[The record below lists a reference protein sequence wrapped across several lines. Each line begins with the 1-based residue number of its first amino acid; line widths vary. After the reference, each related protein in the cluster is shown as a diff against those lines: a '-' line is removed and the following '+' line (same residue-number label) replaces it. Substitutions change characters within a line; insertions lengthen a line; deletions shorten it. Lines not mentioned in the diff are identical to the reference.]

1 LLLDG
6 ASLAFRHFQKEIEPM
21 EERRELERFK
31 LRLPA
36 RIEVV
41 SGVPEVEKDL
51 INIETDNICSGGAFF
66 HTLSPLPKGTQVKID
81 MLLNFQRL
89 RIPKNRRPHIKVSG
103 NVLRSEAT
111 GMAIRFDKEYRI
123 IPTI

>member
-1 LLLDG
+1 
-6 ASLAFRHFQKEIEPM
+6 M

-41 SGVPEVEKDL
+41 SGKPEEGIDI
-51 INIETDNICSGGAFF
+51 INIETDNISSGGAFF
-66 HTLSPLPKGTQVKID
+66 HTLSPLPEGTQIKID
-81 MLLNFQRL
+81 IGLNSQKL
-89 RIPKNRRPHIKVSG
+89 RTPRNSRSHIKVSG

-111 GMAIRFDKEYRI
+111 GMAIQFDNGYKI
-123 IPTI
+123 IPPPDA

>member
-1 LLLDG
+1 
-6 ASLAFRHFQKEIEPM
+6 M

-41 SGVPEVEKDL
+41 SGKPEVGRD
-51 INIETDNICSGGAFF
+51 IISIETDNISSGGAFF
-66 HTLSPLPKGTQVKID
+66 HMLSPLPEGTQVKID
-81 MLLNFQRL
+81 LLLNFQRL

-111 GMAIRFDKEYRI
+111 GMAIRFDKKYRI

>member
-1 LLLDG
+1 
-6 ASLAFRHFQKEIEPM
+6 M

-41 SGVPEVEKDL
+41 SGVPQVEKDI

-66 HTLSPLPKGTQVKID
+66 HTLSPFPEGTQVKID
-81 MLLNFQRL
+81 LLLNFQKL
-89 RIPKNRRPHIKVSG
+89 RTPGNRRSHIKVSG
-103 NVLRSEAT
+103 NVLRSEAI
-111 GMAIRFDKEYRI
+111 GMAIQFDTGYKI
-123 IPTI
+123 IPPPDA

>member
-1 LLLDG
+1 
-6 ASLAFRHFQKEIEPM
+6 M

-41 SGVPEVEKDL
+41 SGVPEVEKDI

-81 MLLNFQRL
+81 MLLNFLKL
-89 RIPKNRRPHIKVSG
+89 RTPRNRRSHIKVSG
-103 NVLRSEAT
+103 NVLRSEPIE
-111 GMAIRFDKEYRI
+111 MAVQFDRRYEI
-123 IPTI
+123 IPPSNA

>member
-1 LLLDG
+1 
-6 ASLAFRHFQKEIEPM
+6 M

-36 RIEVV
+36 RVEVV
-41 SGVPEVEKDL
+41 SRVPEVEKD
-51 INIETDNICSGGAFF
+51 IISIETDNICSGGAFF

-81 MLLNFQRL
+81 MVLNFQRL
-89 RIPKNRRPHIKVSG
+89 RTPKNKRPHIKVSG

-111 GMAIRFDKEYRI
+111 GMAIRFDKAYRI

>member
-1 LLLDG
+1 
-6 ASLAFRHFQKEIEPM
+6 M

-41 SGVPEVEKDL
+41 SGLPEVEKDI

-66 HTLSPLPKGTQVKID
+66 HTLSPLPKGTRVKID
-81 MLLNFQRL
+81 MVFNS
-89 RIPKNRRPHIKVSG
+89 IKPTNSKEAGPTVKVGG
-103 NVLRSEAT
+103 NVLRSEHI
-111 GMAIRFDKEYRI
+111 GMAIQFDKSYKI
-123 IPTI
+123 IPPPDA

>member
-1 LLLDG
+1 
-6 ASLAFRHFQKEIEPM
+6 M

-41 SGVPEVEKDL
+41 SGVPEGGRDI

-89 RIPKNRRPHIKVSG
+89 RIPKNNRPHIKISG

-111 GMAIRFDKEYRI
+111 GMAIQFNNGYKI
-123 IPTI
+123 IPPTDA

>member
-1 LLLDG
+1 
-6 ASLAFRHFQKEIEPM
+6 M

-41 SGVPEVEKDL
+41 AGGPGVGRDL
-51 INIETDNICSGGAFF
+51 IHMETDNICSDGAFF
-66 HTLSPLPKGTQVKID
+66 HTLNPLPEGTQVKID

-111 GMAIRFDKEYRI
+111 GMAIQFDNRYKI
-123 IPTI
+123 IPPPDA

>member
-1 LLLDG
+1 
-6 ASLAFRHFQKEIEPM
+6 
-21 EERRELERFK
+21 
-31 LRLPA
+31 
-36 RIEVV
+36 
-41 SGVPEVEKDL
+41 VEKD
-51 INIETDNICSGGAFF
+51 IIIETDNICSGGAYF

-81 MLLNFQRL
+81 MVLSSQKL

>member
-1 LLLDG
+1 
-6 ASLAFRHFQKEIEPM
+6 M

-41 SGVPEVEKDL
+41 SGVPEVEKDI
-51 INIETDNICSGGAFF
+51 INIETDNICSGGAYF

-81 MLLNFQRL
+81 MVLNFQRL

-111 GMAIRFDKEYRI
+111 GMAIQFDNRYKI
-123 IPTI
+123 IPPPEA

>member
-1 LLLDG
+1 
-6 ASLAFRHFQKEIEPM
+6 M

-41 SGVPEVEKDL
+41 SGVPQVEKDI

-66 HTLSPLPKGTQVKID
+66 HTLSPLPEGTQIKID
-81 MLLNFQRL
+81 IVLNSLKL
-89 RIPKNRRPHIKVSG
+89 RTPRNRRSHIKVSG

-111 GMAIRFDKEYRI
+111 GMAIQFDNGYKV
-123 IPTI
+123 IPSAEA

>member
-1 LLLDG
+1 
-6 ASLAFRHFQKEIEPM
+6 M

-41 SGVPEVEKDL
+41 SGVPQVEKDI

-111 GMAIRFDKEYRI
+111 GIAIQFDNGYKI
-123 IPTI
+123 IPPPDA